1 MHGFCHLRA
10 THLEAFER
18 EFLARIKALTT
29 RARENWASLKS
40 SCLCDLMTYYT
51 WGLCILQPVWH
62 RVLSIQETLWIAGEW
77 SMWRFGSLPWRLTRV
92 IGRGLCDLS
101 SRRIQWG
108 LGVLSCVFRTGCPGL
123 CVLRF
128 KYLAAPTRRT
138 VVTATG
144 TGPTNHCLQRVT
156 GFIFTS
162 LYLLLL
168 LVKSLYV
175 CSIICLHWVTACSVW
190 LHNIF
195 LPDPYYLAAI
205 SHCAFTSLNTWLW
218 FA

>member
-1 MHGFCHLRA
+1 MRKKPKPKHLQ
-10 THLEAFER
+10 TPSD
-18 EFLARIKALTT
+18 
-29 RARENWASLKS
+29 WASLKR
-40 SCLCDLMTYYT
+40 LNL
-51 WGLCILQPVWH
+51 
-62 RVLSIQETLWIAGEW
+62 R
-77 SMWRFGSLPWRLTRV
+77 GSDACYLWRLCFFQTVRRQGLEHPRGIVDRRVTKSVKVWKSHEDLPRV

-101 SRRIQWG
+101 SRRIRWG

-123 CVLRF
+123 CVLRL
-128 KYLAAPTRRT
+128 KYLAALTRRT

-156 GFIFTS
+156 GFIFPS

-175 CSIICLHWVTACSVW
+175 RTIFCLHWVTACSVW

-205 SHCAFTSLNTWLW
+205 
-218 FA
+218 